1 MKTFAKLAVVFPL
14 LAACG
19 GATSANS
26 RATETECS
34 LALRASATAVE
45 VQQAVND
52 VLEGRIDPCGGAV
65 ELRSSNV
72 SLARIDRSNDVDDQ
86 SVFTLVFRVAG
97 NEHGAYQPK

>member
-1 MKTFAKLAVVFPL
+1 MKTFAKLSVLFPL

-26 RATETECS
+26 RATDTECS
-34 LALRASATAVE
+34 LSLRANATALE

-52 VLEGRIDPCGGAV
+52 VLEGRIDPCAGAV
-65 ELRSSNV
+65 DLRSTNV
-72 SLARIDRSNDVDDQ
+72 SLERIDRSRDTDDQ

>member
-1 MKTFAKLAVVFPL
+1 MKTFAKLAVLFPL

-26 RATETECS
+26 RATDTECS
-34 LALRASATAVE
+34 LSLRVNATALE

-65 ELRSSNV
+65 DLRSTNV
-72 SLARIDRSNDVDDQ
+72 SLERIDRSHDTDDQ